1 MKDKRRW
8 MEFPIFVDPGKSI
21 RLDRAES
28 RVDYFGY
35 LGQAGESEAA
45 YFEEMNRYRENNI
58 YSPMKADANGF
69 LKGRAVITTT
79 GVFPYVREDGTIQ
92 WELRSPEEVF
102 HPDSLDTLRMA
113 VVTNDHP
120 DALVTPESASAVMVG
135 SLGEEIIVDQFKG
148 RVASPI
154 TVSVRNAIDDVQ
166 GGKRALSA
174 GYSCDVVLETGNY
187 NGVPYDAKQTKI
199 RYNHVAIVDR
209 GRAGDA
215 AVMHVDAWQAPDTTK
230 PLNKDT
236 AGVKPPVNIN
246 KGENMPENLKIVKID
261 NVEYQAEA
269 PVIAHYSRIDEALKK
284 SNAELEAVTAKLDT
298 AIADL
303 STREGE
309 RDALQAKL
317 DVAEEKLKDTI
328 SVDQLEDLF
337 AERNKLD
344 AAVVKAEV
352 EDSEKMDVA
361 AKKVAVIAKVFPKV
375 VLDGKDEAY
384 INAMFDAAVTNLDEA
399 EDILDKNLSAGKD
412 HKDGESDPA
421 SGEVKTDKENWLQL
435 VKASQKKRGA

>member
-1 MKDKRRW
+1 MKMKSKW
-8 MEFPIFVDPGKSI
+8 VEMPIFEMLKKAI
-21 RLDRAES
+21 RFDKAES
-28 RVDYFGY
+28 RIDYFGY
-35 LGQAGESEAA
+35 LGQNSNEAE

-58 YSPMKADANGF
+58 YDSMKADANGF

-79 GVFPYVREDGTIQ
+79 GVFPYVKEDGSIQ

-120 DALVTPESASAVMVG
+120 DALVTPESAKAVMVG

-154 TVSVRNAIDDVQ
+154 TVSVKEAIDDVQ
-166 GGKRALSA
+166 DGKRALSA
-174 GYSCDVVLETGNY
+174 GYSCDVVMESGNY
-187 NGVPYDAKQTKI
+187 NGVPYDARQVKI

-215 AVMHVDAWQAPDTTK
+215 AVMRVDAYQAPPGTVK
-230 PLNKDT
+230 PVVKDT
-236 AGVKPPVNIN
+236 AGVATPVNIN
-246 KGENMPENLKIVKID
+246 KGENMPENFKIVRID

-269 PVIAHYSRIDEALKK
+269 PVIAHYSKIDEALKK
-284 SNAELEAVTAKLDT
+284 SNEELAAVTVKADKAT
-298 AIADL
+298 ADL

-317 DVAEEKLKDTI
+317 DAAEDKLKNAI
-328 SVDQLEDLF
+328 NVDQLEDLF

-344 AAVVKAEV
+344 AAVSKAGI
-352 EDSEKMDVA
+352 EDTEKMDVM
-361 AKKVAVIAKVFPKV
+361 AKKKAVIAKAFPKV
-375 VLDGKDEAY
+375 SLEEKDDAY
-384 INAMFDAAVTNLDEA
+384 VNAMFDAAVTNLDEA
-399 EDILDKNLSAGKD
+399 DSTLEDNLTAGAD
-412 HKDGESDPA
+412 HNDSETTVVA
-421 SGEVKTDKENWLQL
+421 GEVKTDDENWLQL
-435 VKASQKKRGA
+435 VKASKKGA